1 MSRRVSFLVPDIG
14 APSVGAAVRM
24 AESLRGACECE
35 IVGPDF
41 GRGVNSMYRTDLQF
55 HAIPCPRLYRLPNFW
70 WESRRLERALTGD
83 VIVAVKAFRN
93 TVPLA
98 LRARARRGATV
109 AVFLDEW
116 DGGVL
121 SALSPAERRLRR
133 WKQWHHPLEDGHYPS
148 VEALI
153 PEADIVLSTTTFL
166 QRRFGGNVIAMGVDT
181 ERFKP
186 QPPEDVHALKESLGL
201 SGKRIIVFGGV
212 VRPHKGVEII
222 PEALARIADDS
233 IRLLVVGPIT
243 EHLRQLMANPRYA
256 RWIQVAGA
264 PEHDPQGI
272 NTAIHKQMPL
282 YLDLADLIVL
292 PLLDNP
298 LAQSQMPMKLFEAM
312 AMAKPIIGSA
322 VSDLPLVLKDCGCV
336 TPPQDIEGL
345 GRAIRS
351 LLEHRQDSV
360 NLGRMART
368 RCVEQFARPV
378 VGSRLRTLLLGRT

>member
-1 MSRRVSFLVPDIG
+1 MSCRVSFLVPDIG

-24 AESLRGACECE
+24 AESLKGACEYE

-41 GRGVNSMYRTDLQF
+41 GRGINSMYRSDSHF
-55 HAIPCPRLYRLPNFW
+55 HAIHCPRLYRLPNFW
-70 WESRRLERALTGD
+70 WESRRLEQALTGD

-116 DGGVL
+116 DGAVL
-121 SALSPAERRLRR
+121 SALSPAERCLRR
-133 WKQWHHPLEDGHYPS
+133 WKQWHHPLEDGHYPY
-148 VEALI
+148 VEARI

-166 QRRFGGNVIAMGVDT
+166 QRKFGGNVIAMGVDT
-181 ERFKP
+181 ERFRP
-186 QPPEDVHALKESLGL
+186 QPPEDVHALKERLGL

-222 PEALARIADDS
+222 PETLARIADDS

-243 EHLRQLMANPRYA
+243 GHLRQLMENPRYA
-256 RWIQVAGA
+256 HWIQVAGA

-292 PLLDNP
+292 PLLDTP
-298 LAQSQMPMKLFEAM
+298 LAQSQMPIKLFEAM

-322 VSDLPLVLKDCGCV
+322 VSDLPLILKNCGRV
-336 TPPQDIEGL
+336 TPPQDVGGL
-345 GRAIRS
+345 GRAIRE
-351 LLEHRQDSV
+351 LLDSQQDSV
-360 NLGRMART
+360 RLGQMARA
-368 RCVEQFARPV
+368 RCVEQFALPV
-378 VGSRLRTLLLGRT
+378 VGDRLRTLLVDRS